1 MLYPICIIIGMI
13 VIPILWAMSEGYWDC
28 FTVMLGGLF
37 GLVLSLVLLIGF
49 TVVLEDMPTTV
60 YECSATELVAL
71 NDGVSGTTVHGIFF
85 LGTGHVSSSDD
96 LEYRFIYRTEKGMTV
111 GERRAASAYLE
122 YIEDGSSPRLV
133 KYQERYDNKFF
144 DWLIG
149 AVASW
154 ETFYIP
160 EGSITSDIVVDL
172 Q

>member
-1 MLYPICIIIGMI
+1 MLYLICIVGGMI
-13 VIPILWAMSEGYWDC
+13 MTPVLCAIFDGYWD
-28 FTVMLGGLF
+28 FLSVILGGLL

-49 TVVLEDMPTTV
+49 TVALEDMPTTV
-60 YECSATELVAL
+60 YEYSTTELVAL
-71 NDGVSGTTVHGIFF
+71 NDGISGTVHGTFF
-85 LGTGHVSSSDD
+85 LGTGHASSSND

-111 GERRAASAYLE
+111 GERRATSAYLE
-122 YIEDGSSPRLV
+122 YIEDGSTPRLV
-133 KYQERYDNKFF
+133 KYKERYDNKFF
-144 DWLIG
+144 NWLIG